1 MLHTKKVLTR
11 LCVGLALLGS
21 SYTQVQAAPAKA
33 APLSP
38 QAKAALDKEFDAMI
52 GNSGTKVPGL
62 GVVVYKDGKKVYS
75 KFAGRR
81 KISSNPAWNQPVTP
95 DTRFWGASISK
106 EFTGYSIMQLVG
118 QGKLKLDGEAGTYL
132 GFKLRNPNYPNTP
145 ITVRMLL
152 SHTSS
157 IRDGNESYSLPP
169 FYRLQSYF
177 TPGYEYWDGGSH
189 FAPQG
194 QAPGAYF
201 EYCNLNYGLLATI
214 IEKVSGQRFDLYQK
228 NHILKDLD
236 MQADYVPANLGK
248 AQFANLGSPYR
259 WKNGAWVIQTDD
271 FKGTQPPANCI
282 RAHYPL
288 VSSPVTWFNLKRYK
302 PGNNATIF
310 APQGGLRVSYN
321 ELEHTLQMLLNKGR
335 YNGKQVVKPELL
347 QQMLT
352 PQWRYNAAAKN
363 GDNYGG
369 SIEAYGLSLYP
380 LFGNGTSRPC
390 KDYAI
395 DLWGHTGEAYGMM
408 TGVFLRPGTQDGFIY
423 MLNGTAIDESSAAA
437 LGKYSGNTIWEEE
450 VMNTVC
456 KNFFAPLKKQ

>member
-1 MLHTKKVLTR
+1 MLYTKKVLTR

-177 TPGYEYWDGGSH
+177 TPGY
-189 FAPQG
+189 
-194 QAPGAYF
+194 
-201 EYCNLNYGLLATI
+201 
-214 IEKVSGQRFDLYQK
+214 
-228 NHILKDLD
+228 
-236 MQADYVPANLGK
+236 
-248 AQFANLGSPYR
+248 
-259 WKNGAWVIQTDD
+259 
-271 FKGTQPPANCI
+271 
-282 RAHYPL
+282 
-288 VSSPVTWFNLKRYK
+288 
-302 PGNNATIF
+302 
-310 APQGGLRVSYN
+310 
-321 ELEHTLQMLLNKGR
+321 
-335 YNGKQVVKPELL
+335 
-347 QQMLT
+347 
-352 PQWRYNAAAKN
+352 
-363 GDNYGG
+363 
-369 SIEAYGLSLYP
+369 
-380 LFGNGTSRPC
+380 
-390 KDYAI
+390 
-395 DLWGHTGEAYGMM
+395 
-408 TGVFLRPGTQDGFIY
+408 
-423 MLNGTAIDESSAAA
+423 
-437 LGKYSGNTIWEEE
+437 
-450 VMNTVC
+450 
-456 KNFFAPLKKQ
+456 